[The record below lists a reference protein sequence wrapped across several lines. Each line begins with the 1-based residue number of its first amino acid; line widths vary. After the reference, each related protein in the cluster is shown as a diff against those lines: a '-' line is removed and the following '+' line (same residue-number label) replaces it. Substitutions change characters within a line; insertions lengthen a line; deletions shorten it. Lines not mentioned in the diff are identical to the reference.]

1 MILFEITFFLLYSTF
16 AIVSFAG
23 LGQLVIGKFDK
34 GFIISLFFGFLF
46 AAFLITIIHFVI
58 EINLYVALTI
68 MLLGFL
74 WSLKSF
80 VYFRRYF
87 NREFIIYSLIF
98 FILLPIYVSQKYHE
112 DFGYYHLPYIINIIN
127 EKIIF
132 GLANINRAFVHNSIW
147 LNILPIFYIKDNYNY
162 VMIPTFL
169 IYYSFIIF
177 SISQV
182 IKNENFKISSLI
194 LIISSFYLILKFTRI
209 SEFGNDI
216 PSLIFSILS
225 IYYFLK
231 FYEENNKDL
240 KNKFFFYNLSF
251 ATFAILIKFSSIPL
265 LILTIYLF
273 IENFLLL
280 KKNVFKFHYVLI
292 YMLGCLFFFQQF
304 IYTGCFIFPSKLS
317 CIDVSWFD
325 PNSLNAKYRLEL
337 INKSYFYKAKDFLSA
352 QEYLQNLN
360 WIPFWFERNYI
371 GILEHLATMII
382 PAILFIFLLKK
393 NKKKK
398 LFIPLKIKAF
408 VIFVLLGFIFWFSF
422 SPVYRFGIIY
432 FVCLVFLLSLLIYK
446 NKSFSKK
453 VFLNLIFIFLF
464 FNFSKNTARIIDKN
478 DIFFGITKIQNTFI
492 ENSSAQNN
500 FVEVYEP
507 DINSNNKRGNGWQGR
522 LCWDIKFICTRNKI
536 KVKKVK
542 DYLFIEKL

>member
-23 LGQLVIGKFDK
+23 LGQLVICKFDK

-177 SISQV
+177 STSQV
-182 IKNENFKISSLI
+182 IKKENFKISSLI

-216 PSLIFSILS
+216 PSLIFSILA

-231 FYEENNKDL
+231 FYEENSKDL
-240 KNKFFFYNLSF
+240 KKKFFF
-251 ATFAILIKFSSIPL
+251 
-265 LILTIYLF
+265 
-273 IENFLLL
+273 
-280 KKNVFKFHYVLI
+280 
-292 YMLGCLFFFQQF
+292 
-304 IYTGCFIFPSKLS
+304 
-317 CIDVSWFD
+317 
-325 PNSLNAKYRLEL
+325 
-337 INKSYFYKAKDFLSA
+337 
-352 QEYLQNLN
+352 
-360 WIPFWFERNYI
+360 
-371 GILEHLATMII
+371 II
-382 PAILFIFLLKK
+382 
-393 NKKKK
+393 
-398 LFIPLKIKAF
+398 
-408 VIFVLLGFIFWFSF
+408 
-422 SPVYRFGIIY
+422 
-432 FVCLVFLLSLLIYK
+432 
-446 NKSFSKK
+446 
-453 VFLNLIFIFLF
+453 
-464 FNFSKNTARIIDKN
+464 
-478 DIFFGITKIQNTFI
+478 
-492 ENSSAQNN
+492 
-500 FVEVYEP
+500 
-507 DINSNNKRGNGWQGR
+507 
-522 LCWDIKFICTRNKI
+522 
-536 KVKKVK
+536 
-542 DYLFIEKL
+542 